1 MSLYARHFPGLL
13 SIVNLPGHSAHG
25 HSTRK
30 SAAETQA
37 SRHRD
42 VSQVRS
48 QCDDALANMVRP
60 LVRHRCLSK
69 ADTFNRSKSLDRSQ
83 SSMVVV
89 VCARS
94 FVLTMAS
101 TGDRFG
107 SVMVRVA
114 VLMPCIQGAVLSHLV
129 GFDLEKWYLLVN
141 NLGRCQ
147 PEGVVDARLGHT

>member
-1 MSLYARHFPGLL
+1 
-13 SIVNLPGHSAHG
+13 
-25 HSTRK
+25 
-30 SAAETQA
+30 
-37 SRHRD
+37 
-42 VSQVRS
+42 
-48 QCDDALANMVRP
+48 
-60 LVRHRCLSK
+60 
-69 ADTFNRSKSLDRSQ
+69 
-83 SSMVVV
+83 MVVV

-147 PEGVVDARLGHT
+147 PEGVLDARLGHT